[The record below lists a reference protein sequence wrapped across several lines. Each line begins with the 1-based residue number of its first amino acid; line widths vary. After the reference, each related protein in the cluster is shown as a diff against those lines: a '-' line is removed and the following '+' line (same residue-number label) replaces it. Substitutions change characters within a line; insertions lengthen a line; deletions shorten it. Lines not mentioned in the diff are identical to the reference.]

1 MLGFELNELKWAR
14 EILTKEFRETKPK
27 ILGNDSKEIVN
38 EDHTCISYFEI
49 GN

>member
-27 ILGNDSKEIVN
+27 SLGNDSKEIVN
-38 EDHTCISYFEI
+38 EE
-49 GN
+49 